1 MISRAKS
8 SSVFMYFLPQNILM
22 ILLSVLICATFF
34 WIICLSY
41 PSVFIAKTE
50 SLLVD
55 GHGNPIA
62 EPERDNAAAILL
74 SKSVYKELANRL
86 VGEGIYLSEPDFYRS
101 ASIIA
106 KKNSFSLSFTADNK
120 RVAKDTVTHWVE
132 IFRQRVLNVVAN
144 KQNLNLAEEQKRRD
158 KAITAAASDFKAS
171 LKELFD
177 TNSQNTTDTALYSKF
192 FDAVNKR
199 IAYETR
205 IQALEE
211 ILQKQ
216 QSPLVLEFIAHDPAV
231 SQLSDQLNKIK
242 TQRAYLQSQL
252 GEKHSQIKAVI
263 AEEKAID
270 KALSD
275 KIALTINQLYLN
287 AQMAQTM
294 QDSLYKEL
302 LGENTTEVSAL
313 DHAFANFERQL
324 KKSWAE
330 YDQTYLR
337 QIIKPA
343 TVFFVQAR
351 PIQVEK
357 SNLSKQLSYLIVFAF
372 VLGLCIFWALVL
384 FIEKSIISNR
394 AANTKLSP
402 YDQSQLNLD
411 RDVSEQG
418 VVATHKDK
426 KQTFDD
432 LIQSLE
438 HSSAKRVIV
447 AGHYAAQ
454 IAARIGIVFE
464 KNKNKVLLI
473 DISASQIGSLIG
485 PHRGFTD
492 VLTGDAAI
500 QEVIYKDYDTG
511 IDILPQGLA
520 SAMRARDFSKDIG
533 QLVDTITEQY
543 DIVLFTMST
552 PPSYGLNEIIKL
564 CDCAVI
570 CALNNNEQTTWQT
583 AFNTLDM
590 PHTTPLYKVSF

>member
-1 MISRAKS
+1 
-8 SSVFMYFLPQNILM
+8 MYFLPQNILM

-50 SLLVD
+50 ILLVD
-55 GHGNPIA
+55 GRGSPIA

-74 SKSVYKELANRL
+74 SKSVYNELANRL
-86 VGEGIYLSEPDFYRS
+86 VGEGIYLSEPDFFRS

-106 KKNSFSLSFTADNK
+106 KKNSFSLSFIADKK

-132 IFRQRVLNVVAN
+132 VFRQRVLNVVAN
-144 KQNLNLAEEQKRRD
+144 KQSLDLAEEQKRRD

-171 LKELFD
+171 LKELFN
-177 TNSQNTTDTALYSKF
+177 TNSLNTTDTGLYSKF
-192 FDAVNKR
+192 FDAVNNR
-199 IAYETR
+199 IAYEAR
-205 IQALEE
+205 IHALEE

-216 QSPLVLEFIAHDPAV
+216 QSPLVLEFVAHDPAV

-252 GEKHSQIKAVI
+252 GEKHPQIKAVI

-275 KIALTINQLYLN
+275 KINLTIDQLYLN
-287 AQMAQTM
+287 AQMARAM
-294 QDSLYKEL
+294 EDSLYKEL
-302 LGENTTEVSAL
+302 LGENTIEVNAL
-313 DHAFANFERQL
+313 DNAFSNFERQL
-324 KKSWAE
+324 KQSWAE
-330 YDQTYLR
+330 YDQTYL
-337 QIIKPA
+337 QQTTNSLA
-343 TVFFVQAR
+343 VFFVQAR

-357 SNLSKQLSYLIVFAF
+357 SNLSNQLSYLIVFAF
-372 VLGLCIFWALVL
+372 LLGLSIFWALVL
-384 FIEKSIISNR
+384 FIEKSIISNKG
-394 AANTKLSP
+394 ANAKSSP
-402 YDQSQLNLD
+402 YDRSQSNLE
-411 RDVSEQG
+411 RDVSEQHI
-418 VVATHKDK
+418 VATHKDE

-438 HSSAKRVIV
+438 QSSAKKVIV

-464 KNKNKVLLI
+464 KNKKKVLLI
-473 DISASQIGSLIG
+473 DISASKIGSLIG

-500 QEVIYKDYDTG
+500 HEVIYKDYDTG

-520 SAMRARDFSKDIG
+520 SAIRARDFSRDIG
-533 QLVDTITEQY
+533 QLVDMITEQY
-543 DIVLFTMST
+543 DMVLFAMST
-552 PPSYGLNEIIKL
+552 PPSYGLNEIVTL
-564 CDCAVI
+564 CDCTVV
-570 CALNNNEQTTWQT
+570 CALNDSEQTTWQT
-583 AFNTLDM
+583 TFDALDISRKPM
-590 PHTTPLYKVSF
+590 LHNVSF

>member
-1 MISRAKS
+1 
-8 SSVFMYFLPQNILM
+8 MYFLPQNILM

-132 IFRQRVLNVVAN
+132 VFRQRVLNVVAN

-177 TNSQNTTDTALYSKF
+177 TNSQNTTDTGLYSKF

-275 KIALTINQLYLN
+275 KINLTIDQLYLN
-287 AQMAQTM
+287 AQMARAM
-294 QDSLYKEL
+294 EDSLYKEL
-302 LGENTTEVSAL
+302 LGENTIEVNAL
-313 DHAFANFERQL
+313 DNAFSNFERQL
-324 KKSWAE
+324 KQSWAE
-330 YDQTYLR
+330 YDTVYLQQTTNSL
-337 QIIKPA
+337 A
-343 TVFFVQAR
+343 VFFVQAR

-357 SNLSKQLSYLIVFAF
+357 SNLSNQLSYLIVFAF
-372 VLGLCIFWALVL
+372 LLGLSIFWALVL
-384 FIEKSIISNR
+384 FIEKSIVSNKG
-394 AANTKLSP
+394 ANAKSSP
-402 YDQSQLNLD
+402 YDRSQSNLE
-411 RDVSEQG
+411 RDVSEQHI
-418 VVATHKDK
+418 VATHKDE

-438 HSSAKRVIV
+438 QSSAKKVIV

-464 KNKNKVLLI
+464 KNKKKVLLI
-473 DISASQIGSLIG
+473 DISASKIGSLIG

-500 QEVIYKDYDTG
+500 HEVIYKDYDTG

-520 SAMRARDFSKDIG
+520 SAIRARDFSRDIG
-533 QLVDTITEQY
+533 QLVDMITEQY
-543 DIVLFTMST
+543 DMVLFAMST
-552 PPSYGLNEIIKL
+552 PPSYGLNEIVTL
-564 CDCAVI
+564 CDCTVV
-570 CALNNNEQTTWQT
+570 CALNDSEQTTWQT
-583 AFNTLDM
+583 TFDTLDI
-590 PHTTPLYKVSF
+590 PHKPVLHNISF

>member
-1 MISRAKS
+1 
-8 SSVFMYFLPQNILM
+8 MYFLPQNILM

-50 SLLVD
+50 ILLVD
-55 GHGNPIA
+55 GRGSPIA

-74 SKSVYKELANRL
+74 SKSVYNELANRL
-86 VGEGIYLSEPDFYRS
+86 VGEGIYLSELDFFRS

-106 KKNSFSLSFTADNK
+106 KKNSFSLSFIADKK

-132 IFRQRVLNVVAN
+132 VFRQRVLNVVAN
-144 KQNLNLAEEQKRRD
+144 KQSLDLAEEQKRRD

-171 LKELFD
+171 LKELFN
-177 TNSQNTTDTALYSKF
+177 TNSLNTTDTGLYSKF
-192 FDAVNKR
+192 FDAVNNR
-199 IAYETR
+199 IAYEAR
-205 IQALEE
+205 IHALEE

-216 QSPLVLEFIAHDPAV
+216 QSPLVLEFVAHDPAV

-252 GEKHSQIKAVI
+252 GEKHPQIKAVI

-275 KIALTINQLYLN
+275 KINLTIDQLYLN
-287 AQMAQTM
+287 AQMARAM
-294 QDSLYKEL
+294 EDSLYKEL
-302 LGENTTEVSAL
+302 LGEYTIEVNAL
-313 DHAFANFERQL
+313 DNAFSNFERQF

-330 YDQTYLR
+330 YDQTYL
-337 QIIKPA
+337 QQTTNSS

-357 SNLSKQLSYLIVFAF
+357 SNLSNQLSYLIVFAF
-372 VLGLCIFWALVL
+372 LLGLSIFWALVL
-384 FIEKSIISNR
+384 FIEKSIISNKG
-394 AANTKLSP
+394 ANAKSSP
-402 YDQSQLNLD
+402 YDRSQSNLE
-411 RDVSEQG
+411 RDVSEQHI
-418 VVATHKDK
+418 VATHKDE

-438 HSSAKRVIV
+438 QSSAKKVIV

-464 KNKNKVLLI
+464 KNKKKVLLI
-473 DISASQIGSLIG
+473 DISASKIGSLIG

-500 QEVIYKDYDTG
+500 HEVIYKDYDTG

-520 SAMRARDFSKDIG
+520 SAIRARDFSRDIG
-533 QLVDTITEQY
+533 QLVDMITEQY
-543 DIVLFTMST
+543 DMVLFAMST
-552 PPSYGLNEIIKL
+552 PPSYGLNEIVKL
-564 CDCAVI
+564 CDCTVV
-570 CALNNNEQTTWQT
+570 CALNDNEQTTWQT
-583 AFNTLDM
+583 AFNALDM

>member
-1 MISRAKS
+1 
-8 SSVFMYFLPQNILM
+8 MYFLPQNILM
-22 ILLSVLICATFF
+22 ILLSVLICVTFF

-50 SLLVD
+50 ILLVD
-55 GHGNPIA
+55 GHGSPIA
-62 EPERDNAAAILL
+62 EQERDNVAAILL
-74 SKSVYKELANRL
+74 SKSVYQDLANKL
-86 VGEGIYLSEPDFYRS
+86 VEEGIYLSEPDFYRS

-120 RVAKDTVTHWVE
+120 RIAKDTVTHWAE

-158 KAITAAASDFKAS
+158 NAITAAVSDFKAS
-171 LKELFD
+171 LKELIN
-177 TNSQNTTDTALYSKF
+177 TNSLNTTDASLYSKF
-192 FDAVNKR
+192 FDAVNNR

-211 ILQKQ
+211 ILHKQ

-252 GEKHSQIKAVI
+252 GEKHPQIKAVI

-275 KIALTINQLYLN
+275 KINLTIDQLYLN
-287 AQMAQTM
+287 AKMARAM
-294 QDSLYKEL
+294 EDSLYKEL
-302 LGENTTEVSAL
+302 VGENTIEVNAL
-313 DHAFANFERQL
+313 DNAFSNFERQL
-324 KKSWAE
+324 KQSWAE

-337 QIIKPA
+337 QTTNSS

-357 SNLSKQLSYLIVFAF
+357 SSLLNQLTYLVIFAF
-372 VLGLCIFWALVL
+372 LLGLCIFWALVL

-394 AANTKLSP
+394 AANTNSFP
-402 YDQSQLNLD
+402 NDQSQSNIE
-411 RDVSEQG
+411 RDVSEQS
-418 VVATHKDK
+418 VVATHRDK

-438 HSSAKRVIV
+438 HSSAKKVII

-473 DISASQIGSLIG
+473 DISASKIGSLIG

-543 DIVLFTMST
+543 DIVLFAMST
-552 PPSYGLNEIIKL
+552 PPSYGLNEIVKF
-564 CDCAVI
+564 CDCTVI
-570 CALNNNEQTTWQT
+570 CASNDREQATWQT
-583 AFNTLDM
+583 TFDALDI
-590 PHTTPLYKVSF
+590 PHKPVLYNVSF

>member
-1 MISRAKS
+1 
-8 SSVFMYFLPQNILM
+8 MYFLPQNILM

-74 SKSVYKELANRL
+74 SKSVYNELANRL
-86 VGEGIYLSEPDFYRS
+86 VGEGIYLSEPDFFRS

-132 IFRQRVLNVVAN
+132 VFRQRVLNVVAN
-144 KQNLNLAEEQKRRD
+144 KQSLDLAEEQKRRD

-171 LKELFD
+171 LKELFN
-177 TNSQNTTDTALYSKF
+177 TNSLNTTDTGLYSKF
-192 FDAVNKR
+192 FDAVNNR
-199 IAYETR
+199 IAYEAR
-205 IQALEE
+205 IHALEE

-216 QSPLVLEFIAHDPAV
+216 QSPLVLEFVAHDPAV

-252 GEKHSQIKAVI
+252 GEKHPQIKAVI

-275 KIALTINQLYLN
+275 KINLTIDQLYLN
-287 AQMAQTM
+287 AQMARAM
-294 QDSLYKEL
+294 EDSLYKEL
-302 LGENTTEVSAL
+302 LGENTIEVNAL
-313 DHAFANFERQL
+313 DNAFSNFERQL
-324 KKSWAE
+324 KQSWAE
-330 YDQTYLR
+330 YDQTYL
-337 QIIKPA
+337 QQTTKPS

-357 SNLSKQLSYLIVFAF
+357 SNLSNQLSYLIVFAF
-372 VLGLCIFWALVL
+372 LLGLSIFWALVL
-384 FIEKSIISNR
+384 FIEKSIISNKG
-394 AANTKLSP
+394 ANAKSSP
-402 YDQSQLNLD
+402 YDRSQSNLE
-411 RDVSEQG
+411 RDVSEQHI
-418 VVATHKDK
+418 VATHKDE

-438 HSSAKRVIV
+438 QSSAKKVIV

-464 KNKNKVLLI
+464 KNKKKVLLI
-473 DISASQIGSLIG
+473 DISASKIGSLIG
-485 PHRGFTD
+485 PHRGFND

-500 QEVIYKDYDTG
+500 HEVIYKDYDTG

-520 SAMRARDFSKDIG
+520 SAIRARDFSRDIG
-533 QLVDTITEQY
+533 QLVDMITEQY
-543 DIVLFTMST
+543 DMVLFAMST
-552 PPSYGLNEIIKL
+552 PPSYGLNEIVTL
-564 CDCAVI
+564 CDCTVV
-570 CALNNNEQTTWQT
+570 CALDDSEQTTWQT
-583 AFNTLDM
+583 TFDTLDI
-590 PHTTPLYKVSF
+590 PHKPVLHNISF

>member
-1 MISRAKS
+1 
-8 SSVFMYFLPQNILM
+8 MYFLPQNILM

-50 SLLVD
+50 ILLVD
-55 GHGNPIA
+55 GRGSPIA

-74 SKSVYKELANRL
+74 SKSVYNELANRL
-86 VGEGIYLSEPDFYRS
+86 VGEGIYLSEPDFFRS

-106 KKNSFSLSFTADNK
+106 KKNSFSLSFIADKK

-132 IFRQRVLNVVAN
+132 VFHQRVLNVVAN
-144 KQNLNLAEEQKRRD
+144 KQSLDLAEEQKRRD

-171 LKELFD
+171 LKELFN
-177 TNSQNTTDTALYSKF
+177 TNSLNTTDTGLYSKF
-192 FDAVNKR
+192 FDAVNNR
-199 IAYETR
+199 IAYEAR
-205 IQALEE
+205 IHALEE

-216 QSPLVLEFIAHDPAV
+216 QSPLVLEFVAHDPAV

-252 GEKHSQIKAVI
+252 GEKHPQIKAVI

-275 KIALTINQLYLN
+275 KINLTINQLYLN
-287 AQMAQTM
+287 AQMARAM
-294 QDSLYKEL
+294 EDSLYKEL
-302 LGENTTEVSAL
+302 LGENTIEVNAL
-313 DHAFANFERQL
+313 DNAFSNFERQL
-324 KKSWAE
+324 KQSWAE
-330 YDQTYLR
+330 YDQTYL
-337 QIIKPA
+337 QQTTNSLA
-343 TVFFVQAR
+343 VFFVQAR

-357 SNLSKQLSYLIVFAF
+357 SSLSNQLSYLIVFAF
-372 VLGLCIFWALVL
+372 LLGLSIFWALVL
-384 FIEKSIISNR
+384 FIEKSIISNKG
-394 AANTKLSP
+394 ANAKSSP
-402 YDQSQLNLD
+402 YDRSQSNLE
-411 RDVSEQG
+411 RDVSEQHI
-418 VVATHKDK
+418 VATHKDE

-438 HSSAKRVIV
+438 QSSAKKVIV

-464 KNKNKVLLI
+464 KNKKKVLLI
-473 DISASQIGSLIG
+473 DISASKIGSLIG

-500 QEVIYKDYDTG
+500 HEVIYKDYDTG

-520 SAMRARDFSKDIG
+520 SAIRARDFSRDIG
-533 QLVDTITEQY
+533 QLVDMITEQY
-543 DIVLFTMST
+543 DMVLFAMST
-552 PPSYGLNEIIKL
+552 PPSYGLNEIVTL
-564 CDCAVI
+564 CDCTVV
-570 CALNNNEQTTWQT
+570 CALNDSEQTTWQT
-583 AFNTLDM
+583 TFDTLDI
-590 PHTTPLYKVSF
+590 PHKPVLHNISF

>member
-1 MISRAKS
+1 
-8 SSVFMYFLPQNILM
+8 MYFLPQNILM

-50 SLLVD
+50 ILLVD
-55 GHGNPIA
+55 GRGSPIA

-74 SKSVYKELANRL
+74 SKSVYNELANRL

-101 ASIIA
+101 ARVIA
-106 KKNSFSLSFTADNK
+106 KKNSFSLSFIADKK

-132 IFRQRVLNVVAN
+132 VFRQRVLNVVAN
-144 KQNLNLAEEQKRRD
+144 KQSLDLAEEQKRRD

-171 LKELFD
+171 LKELFN
-177 TNSQNTTDTALYSKF
+177 TNSLNTTDTGLYSKF
-192 FDAVNKR
+192 FDAVNNR
-199 IAYETR
+199 IAYEAR
-205 IQALEE
+205 IHALEE

-216 QSPLVLEFIAHDPAV
+216 QSPLVLEFVAHDPAV

-252 GEKHSQIKAVI
+252 GEKHPQIKAVI

-275 KIALTINQLYLN
+275 KINLTIDQLYLN
-287 AQMAQTM
+287 AQMARAM
-294 QDSLYKEL
+294 EDSLYKEL
-302 LGENTTEVSAL
+302 LGKNTIEVNAL
-313 DHAFANFERQL
+313 DNAFSNFERQL
-324 KKSWAE
+324 KQSWAE
-330 YDQTYLR
+330 YDQTYL
-337 QIIKPA
+337 QQTTNSLA
-343 TVFFVQAR
+343 VFFVQAR

-357 SNLSKQLSYLIVFAF
+357 SNLSNQLSYLIVFAF
-372 VLGLCIFWALVL
+372 LLGLSIFWALVL
-384 FIEKSIISNR
+384 FIEKSIISNKG
-394 AANTKLSP
+394 ANAKSSP
-402 YDQSQLNLD
+402 YDRSQSNLE
-411 RDVSEQG
+411 RDVSEQHI
-418 VVATHKDK
+418 VATHKDE

-438 HSSAKRVIV
+438 QSSVKKVIV

-464 KNKNKVLLI
+464 KNKKKVLLI
-473 DISASQIGSLIG
+473 DISASKIGSLIG

-520 SAMRARDFSKDIG
+520 SAIRARDFSKDIG
-533 QLVDTITEQY
+533 QLVDMITEQY
-543 DIVLFTMST
+543 DMVLFAMST
-552 PPSYGLNEIIKL
+552 PPSYGLNEIVSL
-564 CDCAVI
+564 CDCAVV
-570 CALNNNEQTTWQT
+570 CVLNDSEQTTWQT
-583 AFNTLDM
+583 TFDALDISRK
-590 PHTTPLYKVSF
+590 PVLHNVSF

>member
-1 MISRAKS
+1 
-8 SSVFMYFLPQNILM
+8 MYFLPQNILM

-50 SLLVD
+50 ILLVD
-55 GHGNPIA
+55 GRGSPIA

-74 SKSVYKELANRL
+74 SKSVYNELANRL
-86 VGEGIYLSEPDFYRS
+86 VGEGIYLSEPDFFRS

-106 KKNSFSLSFTADNK
+106 KKNSFSLSFIADKK

-132 IFRQRVLNVVAN
+132 VFRQRVLNVVAN
-144 KQNLNLAEEQKRRD
+144 KQSLDLAEEQKRRD

-171 LKELFD
+171 LKELFN
-177 TNSQNTTDTALYSKF
+177 TNSLNTTDTGLYSKF
-192 FDAVNKR
+192 FDAVNNR
-199 IAYETR
+199 IAYEAR
-205 IQALEE
+205 IHALEE

-216 QSPLVLEFIAHDPAV
+216 QSPLVLEFVAHDPAV

-252 GEKHSQIKAVI
+252 GEKHPQIKAVI

-275 KIALTINQLYLN
+275 KINLTIDQLYLN
-287 AQMAQTM
+287 AQMARAM
-294 QDSLYKEL
+294 EDSLYKEL
-302 LGENTTEVSAL
+302 LGENTIEVNAL
-313 DHAFANFERQL
+313 DKAFSNFERQL
-324 KKSWAE
+324 KQSWAE
-330 YDQTYLR
+330 YDQTYL
-337 QIIKPA
+337 QQTTNSLA
-343 TVFFVQAR
+343 VFFVQAR

-357 SNLSKQLSYLIVFAF
+357 SNLSNQLSYLIVFAF
-372 VLGLCIFWALVL
+372 LLGLSIFWALVL
-384 FIEKSIISNR
+384 FIEKSIISNKG
-394 AANTKLSP
+394 ANAKSSP
-402 YDQSQLNLD
+402 YDRSQSNLE
-411 RDVSEQG
+411 RDVSEQHI
-418 VVATHKDK
+418 VATHKDE

-438 HSSAKRVIV
+438 QSSAKKVIV

-464 KNKNKVLLI
+464 KNKKKVLLI
-473 DISASQIGSLIG
+473 DISASKIGSLIG

-520 SAMRARDFSKDIG
+520 SAIRARDFSRDIG
-533 QLVDTITEQY
+533 QLVDMITEQY
-543 DIVLFTMST
+543 DMVLFAMST
-552 PPSYGLNEIIKL
+552 PPSYGLNEIVTL
-564 CDCAVI
+564 CDCTVV
-570 CALNNNEQTTWQT
+570 CALNDSEQTTWQT
-583 AFNTLDM
+583 TFDTLDISRK
-590 PHTTPLYKVSF
+590 PVLHNVSF

>member
-1 MISRAKS
+1 
-8 SSVFMYFLPQNILM
+8 MYFLPQNILM

-50 SLLVD
+50 ILLVD
-55 GHGNPIA
+55 GRGSPVA

-74 SKSVYKELANRL
+74 SKSVYNELANRL
-86 VGEGIYLSEPDFYRS
+86 VGEGIYLSEPDFFRS

-106 KKNSFSLSFTADNK
+106 KKNSFSLSFIADKK

-132 IFRQRVLNVVAN
+132 VFHQRVLNVVAN
-144 KQNLNLAEEQKRRD
+144 KQSLDLAEEQKRRD

-171 LKELFD
+171 LKELFN
-177 TNSQNTTDTALYSKF
+177 TNSLNTTDTGLYSKF
-192 FDAVNKR
+192 FDAVNNR
-199 IAYETR
+199 IAYEAR
-205 IQALEE
+205 IHALEE

-216 QSPLVLEFIAHDPAV
+216 QSPLVLEFVAHDPAV

-252 GEKHSQIKAVI
+252 GEKHPQIKAVI

-275 KIALTINQLYLN
+275 KINLTINQLYLN
-287 AQMAQTM
+287 AQMARAM
-294 QDSLYKEL
+294 EDSLYKEL
-302 LGENTTEVSAL
+302 LGENTIEVNAL
-313 DHAFANFERQL
+313 DNAFSNFERQL
-324 KKSWAE
+324 KQSWAE
-330 YDQTYLR
+330 YDQTYL
-337 QIIKPA
+337 QQTTNSLA
-343 TVFFVQAR
+343 VFFVQAR

-357 SNLSKQLSYLIVFAF
+357 SNLSNQLSYLIVFAF
-372 VLGLCIFWALVL
+372 LLGLSIFWALVL
-384 FIEKSIISNR
+384 FIEKSIISNKG
-394 AANTKLSP
+394 ANAKSSP
-402 YDQSQLNLD
+402 YDRSQSNLE
-411 RDVSEQG
+411 RDVSEQHI
-418 VVATHKDK
+418 VATHKDE

-438 HSSAKRVIV
+438 QSSAKKVIV

-464 KNKNKVLLI
+464 KNKKKVLLI
-473 DISASQIGSLIG
+473 DISASKIGSLIG

-520 SAMRARDFSKDIG
+520 SAIRARDFSRDIG
-533 QLVDTITEQY
+533 QLVDMITEQY
-543 DIVLFTMST
+543 DMVLFAMST
-552 PPSYGLNEIIKL
+552 PPSYGLNEIVSL
-564 CDCAVI
+564 CDFAVV
-570 CALNNNEQTTWQT
+570 CALNDSEQTTWQT
-583 AFNTLDM
+583 TFDTLDI
-590 PHTTPLYKVSF
+590 PHKPVLHNISF

>member
-1 MISRAKS
+1 
-8 SSVFMYFLPQNILM
+8 MYFLPQNILM

-50 SLLVD
+50 ILLVD
-55 GHGNPIA
+55 GRGSPIA

-74 SKSVYKELANRL
+74 SKSVYNELANRL
-86 VGEGIYLSEPDFYRS
+86 VGEGIYLSEPDFFRS

-106 KKNSFSLSFTADNK
+106 KKNSFSLSFIADKK

-132 IFRQRVLNVVAN
+132 VFHQRVLNVVAN
-144 KQNLNLAEEQKRRD
+144 KQSLDLAEEQKRRD

-171 LKELFD
+171 LKELFN
-177 TNSQNTTDTALYSKF
+177 TNSLNTTDTGLYSKF
-192 FDAVNKR
+192 FDAVNNR
-199 IAYETR
+199 IAYEAR
-205 IQALEE
+205 IHALEE

-216 QSPLVLEFIAHDPAV
+216 QSPLVLEFVAHDPAV

-252 GEKHSQIKAVI
+252 GEKHPQIKAVI

-275 KIALTINQLYLN
+275 KINLTIDQLYLN
-287 AQMAQTM
+287 AQMARAM
-294 QDSLYKEL
+294 EDSLYKEL
-302 LGENTTEVSAL
+302 LGEYTIEVNAL
-313 DHAFANFERQL
+313 DNAFSNFERQL
-324 KKSWAE
+324 KQSWAE
-330 YDQTYLR
+330 YDQTYL
-337 QIIKPA
+337 QQTTNSS

-357 SNLSKQLSYLIVFAF
+357 SNLSNQLSYLIVFAF
-372 VLGLCIFWALVL
+372 LLGLSIFWALVL
-384 FIEKSIISNR
+384 FIEKSIISNKG
-394 AANTKLSP
+394 ANAKSSP
-402 YDQSQLNLD
+402 YDRSQSNLE
-411 RDVSEQG
+411 RDVSEQHI
-418 VVATHKDK
+418 VATHKDE

-438 HSSAKRVIV
+438 QSSAKKVIV

-464 KNKNKVLLI
+464 KNKKKVLLI
-473 DISASQIGSLIG
+473 DISASKIGSLIG

-520 SAMRARDFSKDIG
+520 SAMRARDFSRDIG
-533 QLVDTITEQY
+533 QLVDMITEQY
-543 DIVLFTMST
+543 DMVLFAMST
-552 PPSYGLNEIIKL
+552 PPSYGLNEIVTL
-564 CDCAVI
+564 CDCTVV
-570 CALNNNEQTTWQT
+570 CALNDSEQTTWQT
-583 AFNTLDM
+583 TFDTLDI
-590 PHTTPLYKVSF
+590 PHKPVLHNISF

>member
-1 MISRAKS
+1 
-8 SSVFMYFLPQNILM
+8 MYFLPQNILM

-74 SKSVYKELANRL
+74 SKSVYNELANRL

-101 ASIIA
+101 ARVIA

-132 IFRQRVLNVVAN
+132 VFRQRVLNVVAN
-144 KQNLNLAEEQKRRD
+144 KQSLDLAEEQKRRD

-171 LKELFD
+171 LKELFN
-177 TNSQNTTDTALYSKF
+177 TNSLNTTDTGLYSKF
-192 FDAVNKR
+192 FDAVNNR
-199 IAYETR
+199 IAYEAR
-205 IQALEE
+205 IHALEE
-211 ILQKQ
+211 IFQKQ
-216 QSPLVLEFIAHDPAV
+216 QSPLVLEFVAHDPAV

-252 GEKHSQIKAVI
+252 GEKHPQIKAVI

-275 KIALTINQLYLN
+275 KINLTIDQLYLN
-287 AQMAQTM
+287 AQMARAM
-294 QDSLYKEL
+294 EDSLYKEL
-302 LGENTTEVSAL
+302 LGENTIEVNAL
-313 DHAFANFERQL
+313 DNAFSNFERQL
-324 KKSWAE
+324 KQSWVE
-330 YDQTYLR
+330 YDQTYL
-337 QIIKPA
+337 QKTTNSLA
-343 TVFFVQAR
+343 VFFVQAR

-357 SNLSKQLSYLIVFAF
+357 SNLSNQLSYLIVFAF
-372 VLGLCIFWALVL
+372 LLGLSIFWALVL
-384 FIEKSIISNR
+384 FIEKSIISNKG
-394 AANTKLSP
+394 ANAKSSP
-402 YDQSQLNLD
+402 YDRSQSNLE
-411 RDVSEQG
+411 RDVSEQHI
-418 VVATHKDK
+418 VATHKDE

-438 HSSAKRVIV
+438 QSSAKKVIV

-464 KNKNKVLLI
+464 KNKKKVLLI
-473 DISASQIGSLIG
+473 DISASKIGSLIG

-500 QEVIYKDYDTG
+500 HEVIYKDYDTG

-520 SAMRARDFSKDIG
+520 SAIRARDFSRDIG
-533 QLVDTITEQY
+533 QLVDMITEQY
-543 DIVLFTMST
+543 DMVLFAMST
-552 PPSYGLNEIIKL
+552 PPSYGLNEIVTL
-564 CDCAVI
+564 CDCTVV
-570 CALNNNEQTTWQT
+570 CALNDSEQTTWQT
-583 AFNTLDM
+583 TFDTLDI
-590 PHTTPLYKVSF
+590 PHKPVLHNISF

>member
-1 MISRAKS
+1 
-8 SSVFMYFLPQNILM
+8 MYFLPQNILM

-74 SKSVYKELANRL
+74 SKSVYNELGNRL

-101 ASIIA
+101 ARVIA
-106 KKNSFSLSFTADNK
+106 GKNSFSLSFTADNK

-132 IFRQRVLNVVAN
+132 VFRQRVLNVVAN
-144 KQNLNLAEEQKRRD
+144 KQSLDLAEEQKRRD

-171 LKELFD
+171 LKELFN
-177 TNSQNTTDTALYSKF
+177 TNSLNTTDTGLYSKF
-192 FDAVNKR
+192 FDAVNNR
-199 IAYETR
+199 IAYEAR
-205 IQALEE
+205 IHALEE

-216 QSPLVLEFIAHDPAV
+216 QSPMVLEFVAHDPAV

-252 GEKHSQIKAVI
+252 GEKHPQIKAVI

-275 KIALTINQLYLN
+275 KINLTIDQLYLN
-287 AQMAQTM
+287 AQMARAM
-294 QDSLYKEL
+294 EDSLYKEL
-302 LGENTTEVSAL
+302 LGENTIEVNAL
-313 DHAFANFERQL
+313 DKAFSNFERQL
-324 KKSWAE
+324 KQSWAE
-330 YDQTYLR
+330 YDQTYL
-337 QIIKPA
+337 QQTTNSLA
-343 TVFFVQAR
+343 VFFVQAR

-357 SNLSKQLSYLIVFAF
+357 SNLSNQLSYLIVFAF
-372 VLGLCIFWALVL
+372 LLGLSIFWALVL
-384 FIEKSIISNR
+384 FIEKSIISNKG
-394 AANTKLSP
+394 ANAKSSP
-402 YDQSQLNLD
+402 YDRSQSNLE
-411 RDVSEQG
+411 RDVSEQHI
-418 VVATHKDK
+418 VAMHKDE
-426 KQTFDD
+426 KQTFND

-438 HSSAKRVIV
+438 QSSAKKVIV

-464 KNKNKVLLI
+464 KNKKKVLLI
-473 DISASQIGSLIG
+473 DISASKIGSLIG

-533 QLVDTITEQY
+533 QLVDVITEQY
-543 DIVLFTMST
+543 DMVLFAMST
-552 PPSYGLNEIIKL
+552 PPSYGLNEIVTL
-564 CDCAVI
+564 CDCTVV
-570 CALNNNEQTTWQT
+570 CALNDSEQTTWQT
-583 AFNTLDM
+583 TFDALDISRK
-590 PHTTPLYKVSF
+590 PVLHNVSF

>member
-1 MISRAKS
+1 
-8 SSVFMYFLPQNILM
+8 MYFLPQNILM
-22 ILLSVLICATFF
+22 VLLSVLICATFF

-55 GHGNPIA
+55 GHGDPIA

-74 SKSVYKELANRL
+74 SKSVYNELANKL

-101 ASIIA
+101 ARIIA
-106 KKNSFSLSFTADNK
+106 KRNSFSLSFTADNEK
-120 RVAKDTVTHWVE
+120 VAKDTVTHWVD

-144 KQNLNLAEEQKRRD
+144 KQNLGLAEEQKRRD

-171 LKELFD
+171 LKELFN
-177 TNSQNTTDTALYSKF
+177 TNSQNTTDTGLYFKF
-192 FDAVNKR
+192 FDAVNNR

-205 IQALEE
+205 IQTLEE
-211 ILQKQ
+211 ILRKQ

-252 GEKHSQIKAVI
+252 GEKHPQIKAVI

-275 KIALTINQLYLN
+275 KIDLTINQLYLN
-287 AQMAQTM
+287 AQMAQAM

-302 LGENTTEVSAL
+302 LGENTIEVNAL
-313 DHAFANFERQL
+313 DNAFSDFERQL
-324 KKSWAE
+324 KKSWTQ
-330 YDQTYLR
+330 YDQMYLR
-337 QIIKPA
+337 QTTNSP
-343 TVFFVQAR
+343 TVFFVQVR

-357 SNLSKQLSYLIVFAF
+357 SNLPKQLSYLVIFAF
-372 VLGLCIFWALVL
+372 VSGLCIFWALVL

-394 AANTKLSP
+394 TANTKSSP
-402 YDQSQLNLD
+402 YNQSQSD
-411 RDVSEQG
+411 VEQDVSEQNT
-418 VVATHKDK
+418 VAMHNDK
-426 KQTFDD
+426 KQTLDD

-438 HSSAKRVIV
+438 QSSFKRVIV

-454 IAARIGIVFE
+454 IAARIGMVFE

-473 DISASQIGSLIG
+473 DISSSQIGSLIG

-520 SAMRARDFSKDIG
+520 SAMRARDFSTDIG

-552 PPSYGLNEIIKL
+552 LPSYGLNEIVSL
-564 CDCAVI
+564 CDCTVI
-570 CALNNNEQTTWQT
+570 CALNNIEQTNWQT
-583 AFNTLDM
+583 TFDALDI
-590 PHTTPLYKVSF
+590 PRKPALHNVSF

>member
-1 MISRAKS
+1 
-8 SSVFMYFLPQNILM
+8 MYFLPQNILM

-50 SLLVD
+50 ILLVD
-55 GHGNPIA
+55 GRGSPVA

-74 SKSVYKELANRL
+74 SKSVYNELANRL
-86 VGEGIYLSEPDFYRS
+86 VGEGIYLSEPDFFRS

-106 KKNSFSLSFTADNK
+106 KKNSFSLSFIADKK

-132 IFRQRVLNVVAN
+132 VFHQRVLNVVAN
-144 KQNLNLAEEQKRRD
+144 KQSLDLAEEQKRRD

-171 LKELFD
+171 LKELFN
-177 TNSQNTTDTALYSKF
+177 TNSLNTTDTGLYSKF
-192 FDAVNKR
+192 FDAVNNR
-199 IAYETR
+199 IAYEAR
-205 IQALEE
+205 IHALEE

-216 QSPLVLEFIAHDPAV
+216 QSPLVLEFVAHDPAV

-252 GEKHSQIKAVI
+252 GEKHPQIKAVI

-275 KIALTINQLYLN
+275 KINLTIDQLYLN
-287 AQMAQTM
+287 AQMARAM
-294 QDSLYKEL
+294 EDSLYKEL
-302 LGENTTEVSAL
+302 LGKNTIEVNAL
-313 DHAFANFERQL
+313 DNAFSNFERQL
-324 KKSWAE
+324 KQSWAE
-330 YDQTYLR
+330 YDQTYL
-337 QIIKPA
+337 QQTTNSLA
-343 TVFFVQAR
+343 VFFVQAR

-357 SNLSKQLSYLIVFAF
+357 SNLSNQLSYLIVFAF
-372 VLGLCIFWALVL
+372 LLGLSIFWALVL
-384 FIEKSIISNR
+384 FIEKSIISNKG
-394 AANTKLSP
+394 ANAKSSP
-402 YDQSQLNLD
+402 YDRSQSNLE
-411 RDVSEQG
+411 RDVSEQHI
-418 VVATHKDK
+418 VATHKDE

-438 HSSAKRVIV
+438 QSSVKKVIV

-464 KNKNKVLLI
+464 KNKKKVLLI
-473 DISASQIGSLIG
+473 DISASKIGSLIG

-520 SAMRARDFSKDIG
+520 SAIRARDFSKDIG
-533 QLVDTITEQY
+533 QLVDMITEQY
-543 DIVLFTMST
+543 DMVLFAMST
-552 PPSYGLNEIIKL
+552 PPSYGLNEIVSL
-564 CDCAVI
+564 CDCAVV
-570 CALNNNEQTTWQT
+570 CVLNDSEQTTWQT
-583 AFNTLDM
+583 TFDALDISRK
-590 PHTTPLYKVSF
+590 PVLHNVSF

>member
-1 MISRAKS
+1 
-8 SSVFMYFLPQNILM
+8 MYFLPQNILM

-50 SLLVD
+50 ILLVD
-55 GHGNPIA
+55 GRGSPIA

-74 SKSVYKELANRL
+74 SKSVYNELANRL

-101 ASIIA
+101 ARVIA

-132 IFRQRVLNVVAN
+132 VFRQRVLNVVAN
-144 KQNLNLAEEQKRRD
+144 KQSLDLAEEQKRRD

-171 LKELFD
+171 LKELFN
-177 TNSQNTTDTALYSKF
+177 TNSLNTTDTGLYSKF
-192 FDAVNKR
+192 FDAVNNR
-199 IAYETR
+199 IAYEAR
-205 IQALEE
+205 IHALEE

-216 QSPLVLEFIAHDPAV
+216 QSPFVLEFVAHDPAV

-252 GEKHSQIKAVI
+252 GEKHPQIKAVI

-275 KIALTINQLYLN
+275 KINLTIDQLYLN
-287 AQMAQTM
+287 AQMARAM
-294 QDSLYKEL
+294 EDSLYKEL
-302 LGENTTEVSAL
+302 LGENTIEVNAL
-313 DHAFANFERQL
+313 DNAFSNFERQL
-324 KKSWAE
+324 KQSWAE
-330 YDQTYLR
+330 YDQTYL
-337 QIIKPA
+337 QQTTNSLA
-343 TVFFVQAR
+343 VFFVQAR

-357 SNLSKQLSYLIVFAF
+357 SNLSNQLSYLIVFAF
-372 VLGLCIFWALVL
+372 LLGLSIFWALVL
-384 FIEKSIISNR
+384 FIEKSIISNKG
-394 AANTKLSP
+394 ANAKSSP
-402 YDQSQLNLD
+402 YDRSQSNLE
-411 RDVSEQG
+411 RDVSEQHI
-418 VVATHKDK
+418 VATHKDE
-426 KQTFDD
+426 KQTFND

-438 HSSAKRVIV
+438 QSSAKKVIV

-464 KNKNKVLLI
+464 KNKKKVLLI
-473 DISASQIGSLIG
+473 DISASKIGSLIG

-533 QLVDTITEQY
+533 QLVDVITEQY
-543 DIVLFTMST
+543 DMVLFAMST
-552 PPSYGLNEIIKL
+552 PPSYGLNEIVTL
-564 CDCAVI
+564 CDCTVV
-570 CALNNNEQTTWQT
+570 CALNDSEQTTWQT
-583 AFNTLDM
+583 TFDALDISRK
-590 PHTTPLYKVSF
+590 PVLHNVSF

>member
-1 MISRAKS
+1 
-8 SSVFMYFLPQNILM
+8 MYFLPQNILM

-50 SLLVD
+50 ILLVD
-55 GHGNPIA
+55 GRGSPIA

-74 SKSVYKELANRL
+74 SKSVYNELANRL
-86 VGEGIYLSEPDFYRS
+86 VGEGIYLSEPDFFRS

-106 KKNSFSLSFTADNK
+106 KKNSFSLSFIADKK

-132 IFRQRVLNVVAN
+132 VFRQRVLNVVAN
-144 KQNLNLAEEQKRRD
+144 KQSLDLAEEQKRRD

-171 LKELFD
+171 LKELFN
-177 TNSQNTTDTALYSKF
+177 TNSLNTTDTGLYSKF
-192 FDAVNKR
+192 FDAVNNR
-199 IAYETR
+199 IAYEAR
-205 IQALEE
+205 IHALEE

-216 QSPLVLEFIAHDPAV
+216 QSPLVLEFVAHDSAV

-252 GEKHSQIKAVI
+252 GEKHPQIKAVI

-275 KIALTINQLYLN
+275 KINLTIDQLYLN
-287 AQMAQTM
+287 AQMARAM
-294 QDSLYKEL
+294 EDSLYKEL
-302 LGENTTEVSAL
+302 LGENTIEVNAL
-313 DHAFANFERQL
+313 DKAFSNFERQL
-324 KKSWAE
+324 KQSWAE
-330 YDQTYLR
+330 YDQTYL
-337 QIIKPA
+337 QQTTNSLA
-343 TVFFVQAR
+343 VFFVQAR

-357 SNLSKQLSYLIVFAF
+357 SNLSNQLSYLVVFAF
-372 VLGLCIFWALVL
+372 LLGLSIFWALVL
-384 FIEKSIISNR
+384 FIEKSIISNKG
-394 AANTKLSP
+394 ANAKSSP
-402 YDQSQLNLD
+402 YDRSQSNLE
-411 RDVSEQG
+411 RDVSEQHI
-418 VVATHKDK
+418 VATHKDE

-438 HSSAKRVIV
+438 QSSAKKVIV

-464 KNKNKVLLI
+464 KNKKKVLLI
-473 DISASQIGSLIG
+473 DISASKIGSLIG

-520 SAMRARDFSKDIG
+520 SAIRARDFSRDIG
-533 QLVDTITEQY
+533 QLVDMITEQY
-543 DIVLFTMST
+543 DMVLFAMST
-552 PPSYGLNEIIKL
+552 PPSYGLNEIVSL
-564 CDCAVI
+564 CDFAVV
-570 CALNNNEQTTWQT
+570 CALNDSEQTTWQT
-583 AFNTLDM
+583 TFDALDISRK
-590 PHTTPLYKVSF
+590 PVLHNISF

>member
-1 MISRAKS
+1 
-8 SSVFMYFLPQNILM
+8 MYFLPQNILM

-74 SKSVYKELANRL
+74 SKSVYNELANRL

-101 ASIIA
+101 ARVIA

-132 IFRQRVLNVVAN
+132 VFRQRVLNVVAN
-144 KQNLNLAEEQKRRD
+144 KQSLDLAEEQKRRD

-171 LKELFD
+171 LKELFN
-177 TNSQNTTDTALYSKF
+177 TNSLNTTDTGLYSKF
-192 FDAVNKR
+192 FDAVNNR
-199 IAYETR
+199 IAYEAR
-205 IQALEE
+205 IHALEE

-216 QSPLVLEFIAHDPAV
+216 QSPLVLEFVAHDPAV

-252 GEKHSQIKAVI
+252 GEKHPQIKAVI

-275 KIALTINQLYLN
+275 KINLTIDQLYLN
-287 AQMAQTM
+287 AQMARAM
-294 QDSLYKEL
+294 EDSLYKEL
-302 LGENTTEVSAL
+302 LGENTIEVNAL
-313 DHAFANFERQL
+313 DNAFSNFERQL
-324 KKSWAE
+324 KQSWAE
-330 YDQTYLR
+330 YDQTYL
-337 QIIKPA
+337 QQTTNSLA
-343 TVFFVQAR
+343 VFFVQAR

-357 SNLSKQLSYLIVFAF
+357 SSLSNQLSYLIVFAF
-372 VLGLCIFWALVL
+372 LLGLSIFWALVL
-384 FIEKSIISNR
+384 FIEKSIISNKG
-394 AANTKLSP
+394 ANAKSSP
-402 YDQSQLNLD
+402 YDRSQSNLE
-411 RDVSEQG
+411 RDVSEQHI
-418 VVATHKDK
+418 VATHKDE

-438 HSSAKRVIV
+438 QSSAKKVIV

-464 KNKNKVLLI
+464 KNKKKVLLI
-473 DISASQIGSLIG
+473 DISASKIGSLIG

-533 QLVDTITEQY
+533 QLVDMITEQY
-543 DIVLFTMST
+543 DMVLFAMST
-552 PPSYGLNEIIKL
+552 PPSYGLNEIVSL
-564 CDCAVI
+564 CDCAVV
-570 CALNNNEQTTWQT
+570 CALNDSEQTTWQT
-583 AFNTLDM
+583 TFDALDISHK
-590 PHTTPLYKVSF
+590 PVLHNVSF

>member
-1 MISRAKS
+1 
-8 SSVFMYFLPQNILM
+8 MYFLPQNILM

-41 PSVFIAKTE
+41 PSAFIAKTE

-74 SKSVYKELANRL
+74 SKSVYNELANRL

-101 ASIIA
+101 ARVIA

-132 IFRQRVLNVVAN
+132 VFRQRVLNVVAN
-144 KQNLNLAEEQKRRD
+144 KQSLDLAEEQKRRD

-171 LKELFD
+171 LKELFN
-177 TNSQNTTDTALYSKF
+177 TNSLNTTDTGLYSKF
-192 FDAVNKR
+192 FDAVNNR
-199 IAYETR
+199 IAYEAR
-205 IQALEE
+205 IHALEE

-216 QSPLVLEFIAHDPAV
+216 QSPLVLEFVAHDPAV

-252 GEKHSQIKAVI
+252 GEKHPQIKAVI

-275 KIALTINQLYLN
+275 KINLTIDQLYLN
-287 AQMAQTM
+287 AQMARAM
-294 QDSLYKEL
+294 EDSLYKEL
-302 LGENTTEVSAL
+302 LGENTIEVNAL
-313 DHAFANFERQL
+313 DNAFSNFERQL
-324 KKSWAE
+324 KQSWAE
-330 YDQTYLR
+330 YDQTYL
-337 QIIKPA
+337 QQTTNSLA
-343 TVFFVQAR
+343 VFFVQAR

-357 SNLSKQLSYLIVFAF
+357 SSLSNQLSYLIVFAF
-372 VLGLCIFWALVL
+372 LLGLSIFWALVL
-384 FIEKSIISNR
+384 FIEKSIISNKG
-394 AANTKLSP
+394 ANAKSSP
-402 YDQSQLNLD
+402 YDRSQSNLE
-411 RDVSEQG
+411 RDVSEQHI
-418 VVATHKDK
+418 VATHKDE

-438 HSSAKRVIV
+438 QSSAKKVIV

-464 KNKNKVLLI
+464 KNKKKVLLI
-473 DISASQIGSLIG
+473 DISASKIGSLIG

-500 QEVIYKDYDTG
+500 HEVIYKDYDTG

-520 SAMRARDFSKDIG
+520 SAIRARDFSRDIG
-533 QLVDTITEQY
+533 QLVDMITEQY
-543 DIVLFTMST
+543 DMVLFAMST
-552 PPSYGLNEIIKL
+552 PPSYGLNEIVTL
-564 CDCAVI
+564 CDCTVV
-570 CALNNNEQTTWQT
+570 CALNDSEQTTWQT
-583 AFNTLDM
+583 TFDTLDI
-590 PHTTPLYKVSF
+590 PHKPVLHNISF

>member
-1 MISRAKS
+1 
-8 SSVFMYFLPQNILM
+8 MYFLPQNILM
-22 ILLSVLICATFF
+22 ILLSVLICTTFF

-74 SKSVYKELANRL
+74 SKSVYNELANRL

-101 ASIIA
+101 ARVIA

-132 IFRQRVLNVVAN
+132 VFRQHVLNVVAN
-144 KQNLNLAEEQKRRD
+144 KQSLDLAEEQKRRD

-171 LKELFD
+171 LKELFN
-177 TNSQNTTDTALYSKF
+177 TNSLNTTDTGLYSKF
-192 FDAVNKR
+192 FDAVNNR
-199 IAYETR
+199 IAYEAR
-205 IQALEE
+205 IHALEE
-211 ILQKQ
+211 IFQKQ
-216 QSPLVLEFIAHDPAV
+216 QSPLVLEFVAHDPAV

-252 GEKHSQIKAVI
+252 GEKHPQIKAVI

-275 KIALTINQLYLN
+275 KINLTLDQLYLN
-287 AQMAQTM
+287 AQMARAM
-294 QDSLYKEL
+294 EDSLYKEL
-302 LGENTTEVSAL
+302 LGENTIEVNAL
-313 DHAFANFERQL
+313 DNAFSNFERQL
-324 KKSWAE
+324 KQSWAE
-330 YDQTYLR
+330 YDQTYL
-337 QIIKPA
+337 QQTTNSLA
-343 TVFFVQAR
+343 VFFVQAR

-357 SNLSKQLSYLIVFAF
+357 SNLSNQLSYLIVFAF
-372 VLGLCIFWALVL
+372 LLGLSIFWALVL
-384 FIEKSIISNR
+384 FIEKSIISNKG
-394 AANTKLSP
+394 ANAKSSP
-402 YDQSQLNLD
+402 YDRSQSNLE
-411 RDVSEQG
+411 RDVSEQHI
-418 VVATHKDK
+418 VATHKDE

-438 HSSAKRVIV
+438 QSSAKKVIV

-464 KNKNKVLLI
+464 KNKKKVLLI
-473 DISASQIGSLIG
+473 DISASKIGSLIG

-500 QEVIYKDYDTG
+500 HEVIYKDYDTG

-520 SAMRARDFSKDIG
+520 SAIRARDFSRDIG
-533 QLVDTITEQY
+533 QLVDMITEQY
-543 DIVLFTMST
+543 DMVLFAMST
-552 PPSYGLNEIIKL
+552 PPSYGLNEIVTL
-564 CDCAVI
+564 CDCTVV
-570 CALNNNEQTTWQT
+570 CALNDSEQTTWQT
-583 AFNTLDM
+583 TFDTLDI
-590 PHTTPLYKVSF
+590 PHKPVLHNISF

>member
-1 MISRAKS
+1 
-8 SSVFMYFLPQNILM
+8 MYFLPQNILM

-50 SLLVD
+50 ILLVD
-55 GHGNPIA
+55 GRGSPIA

-74 SKSVYKELANRL
+74 SKSVYNELANRL
-86 VGEGIYLSEPDFYRS
+86 VGEGIYLSEPDFFRS

-106 KKNSFSLSFTADNK
+106 KKNSFSLSFIADKK

-132 IFRQRVLNVVAN
+132 VFRQRVLNVVAN
-144 KQNLNLAEEQKRRD
+144 KQSLDLAEEQKRRD

-171 LKELFD
+171 LKELFN
-177 TNSQNTTDTALYSKF
+177 TNSLNTTDTGLYSKF
-192 FDAVNKR
+192 FDAVNNR
-199 IAYETR
+199 IAYEAR
-205 IQALEE
+205 IHALEE

-216 QSPLVLEFIAHDPAV
+216 QSPLVLEFVAHDPAV

-252 GEKHSQIKAVI
+252 GEKHPQIKAVI

-275 KIALTINQLYLN
+275 KINLTIDQLYLN
-287 AQMAQTM
+287 AKMARAM
-294 QDSLYKEL
+294 EDGLYREL
-302 LGENTTEVSAL
+302 LGENTIEVNAL
-313 DHAFANFERQL
+313 DKAFSNFERQL
-324 KKSWAE
+324 KQSWAE
-330 YDQTYLR
+330 YDQTYL
-337 QIIKPA
+337 QQTTNSLA
-343 TVFFVQAR
+343 VFFVQAR

-357 SNLSKQLSYLIVFAF
+357 SNLSNQLSYLIVFAF

-384 FIEKSIISNR
+384 FIERGIVSNR
-394 AANTKLSP
+394 AANTKSSP
-402 YDQSQLNLD
+402 YDRSQSNLE
-411 RDVSEQG
+411 RDVSEQHI
-418 VVATHKDK
+418 VATHKDE

-438 HSSAKRVIV
+438 QSSAKKVIV

-464 KNKNKVLLI
+464 KNKKKVLLI
-473 DISASQIGSLIG
+473 DISASKIGSLIG

-492 VLTGDAAI
+492 VLTGDAAV

-520 SAMRARDFSKDIG
+520 SAIRARDFSRDIG
-533 QLVDTITEQY
+533 QLVDMITEQY
-543 DIVLFTMST
+543 DMVLFAMST
-552 PPSYGLNEIIKL
+552 PPSYGLNEIVTL
-564 CDCAVI
+564 CDCTVV
-570 CALNNNEQTTWQT
+570 CALNDSEQTTWQT
-583 AFNTLDM
+583 TFDTLDI
-590 PHTTPLYKVSF
+590 PHKPVLHNISF

>member
-1 MISRAKS
+1 
-8 SSVFMYFLPQNILM
+8 MYFLPQNILM

-74 SKSVYKELANRL
+74 SKSVYNELANRL

-101 ASIIA
+101 ARVIA
-106 KKNSFSLSFTADNK
+106 KKNSFSLSFIADKK

-132 IFRQRVLNVVAN
+132 VFRQRVLNVVAN
-144 KQNLNLAEEQKRRD
+144 KQSLDLAEEQKRRD

-171 LKELFD
+171 LKELFN
-177 TNSQNTTDTALYSKF
+177 TNSLNTTDTGLYSKF
-192 FDAVNKR
+192 FDAVNNR
-199 IAYETR
+199 IAYEAR
-205 IQALEE
+205 IHALEE

-216 QSPLVLEFIAHDPAV
+216 QSPLVLEFVAHDPAV

-252 GEKHSQIKAVI
+252 GEKHPQIKAVI

-275 KIALTINQLYLN
+275 KINLTIDQLYLN
-287 AQMAQTM
+287 AQMARAM
-294 QDSLYKEL
+294 EDSLYKEL
-302 LGENTTEVSAL
+302 LGENTIEVNAL
-313 DHAFANFERQL
+313 DNAFSNFERQL
-324 KKSWAE
+324 KQSWAE
-330 YDQTYLR
+330 YDQTYL
-337 QIIKPA
+337 QQTTNSLA
-343 TVFFVQAR
+343 VFFVQAR

-357 SNLSKQLSYLIVFAF
+357 SNLSNQLSYLIVFAF
-372 VLGLCIFWALVL
+372 LLGLSIFWALVL
-384 FIEKSIISNR
+384 FIEKSIISNKG
-394 AANTKLSP
+394 ANAKSSP
-402 YDQSQLNLD
+402 YDRSQSNLE
-411 RDVSEQG
+411 RDVSEQHI
-418 VVATHKDK
+418 VATHKDE

-438 HSSAKRVIV
+438 QSSAKKVIV

-464 KNKNKVLLI
+464 KNKKKVLLI
-473 DISASQIGSLIG
+473 DISASKIGSLIG

-500 QEVIYKDYDTG
+500 HEVIYKDYDTG

-520 SAMRARDFSKDIG
+520 SAIRARDFSRDIG
-533 QLVDTITEQY
+533 QLVDMITEQY
-543 DIVLFTMST
+543 DMVLFAMST
-552 PPSYGLNEIIKL
+552 PPSYGLNEIVTL
-564 CDCAVI
+564 CDCTVV
-570 CALNNNEQTTWQT
+570 CALNDSEQTTWQT
-583 AFNTLDM
+583 TFDTLDI
-590 PHTTPLYKVSF
+590 PHKPVLHNISF

>member
-1 MISRAKS
+1 
-8 SSVFMYFLPQNILM
+8 MYFLPQNILM
-22 ILLSVLICATFF
+22 ILLSVLICVTFF

-50 SLLVD
+50 ILLVD
-55 GHGNPIA
+55 GHGSPVA
-62 EPERDNAAAILL
+62 EQERDNVAAILL
-74 SKSVYKELANRL
+74 SKSVYQDLANKL
-86 VGEGIYLSEPDFYRS
+86 VEEGIYLSEPDFYRS

-120 RVAKDTVTHWVE
+120 RVAKDTVSHWVE

-171 LKELFD
+171 LKELIN
-177 TNSQNTTDTALYSKF
+177 TNSLNTTDASLYSKF
-192 FDAVNKR
+192 FDAVNNR

-211 ILQKQ
+211 ILHKQ

-252 GEKHSQIKAVI
+252 GEKHPQIKAVI

-270 KALSD
+270 KALSE
-275 KIALTINQLYLN
+275 KIDLTINQLYLN
-287 AQMAQTM
+287 AQMARAM
-294 QDSLYKEL
+294 EDSLYKEL
-302 LGENTTEVSAL
+302 LGENTIEVNAL
-313 DHAFANFERQL
+313 DNAFSNFERQL

-337 QIIKPA
+337 QTTKPS

-357 SNLSKQLSYLIVFAF
+357 SSFLNQLTYLVIFAF
-372 VLGLCIFWALVL
+372 LLGLCIFWALVL

-394 AANTKLSP
+394 AANTNSFP
-402 YDQSQLNLD
+402 NDQSQSNLE
-411 RDVSEQG
+411 RDVSEQS
-418 VVATHKDK
+418 VVATHRDK

-438 HSSAKRVIV
+438 HSSAKKVII

-473 DISASQIGSLIG
+473 DISASKIGSLIG

-543 DIVLFTMST
+543 DIVLFAMST
-552 PPSYGLNEIIKL
+552 PPSYGLNEIVKL
-564 CDCAVI
+564 CDCTVI
-570 CALNNNEQTTWQT
+570 CASNDREQATWQT
-583 AFNTLDM
+583 TFDALNI
-590 PHTTPLYKVSF
+590 PHKPVLYNVSF

>member
-1 MISRAKS
+1 
-8 SSVFMYFLPQNILM
+8 MYFLPQNILM

-50 SLLVD
+50 ILLVD
-55 GHGNPIA
+55 GRGSPIA

-74 SKSVYKELANRL
+74 SKSVYNELANRL
-86 VGEGIYLSEPDFYRS
+86 VGEGIYLSELDFFRS

-106 KKNSFSLSFTADNK
+106 KKNSFSLSFIADKK

-132 IFRQRVLNVVAN
+132 VFRQRVLNVVAN
-144 KQNLNLAEEQKRRD
+144 KQSLDLAEEQKRRD

-171 LKELFD
+171 LKELFN
-177 TNSQNTTDTALYSKF
+177 TNSLNTTDTGLYSKF
-192 FDAVNKR
+192 FDAVNNR
-199 IAYETR
+199 IAYEAR
-205 IQALEE
+205 IHALEE

-216 QSPLVLEFIAHDPAV
+216 QSPLVLEFVAHDPAV

-252 GEKHSQIKAVI
+252 GEKHPQIKAVI

-275 KIALTINQLYLN
+275 KINLTIDQLYLN
-287 AQMAQTM
+287 AQMARAM
-294 QDSLYKEL
+294 EDSLYKEL
-302 LGENTTEVSAL
+302 LGEYTIEVNAL
-313 DHAFANFERQL
+313 DNAFSNFERQF

-330 YDQTYLR
+330 YDQTYL
-337 QIIKPA
+337 QQTTNSS

-357 SNLSKQLSYLIVFAF
+357 SNLSNQLSYLIVFAF
-372 VLGLCIFWALVL
+372 LLGLSIFWALVL
-384 FIEKSIISNR
+384 FIEKSIISNKG
-394 AANTKLSP
+394 ANAKSSP
-402 YDQSQLNLD
+402 YDRSQSNLE
-411 RDVSEQG
+411 RDVSEQHI
-418 VVATHKDK
+418 VATHKDE

-438 HSSAKRVIV
+438 QSSAKKVIV

-464 KNKNKVLLI
+464 KNKKKVLLI
-473 DISASQIGSLIG
+473 DISASKIGSLIG

-520 SAMRARDFSKDIG
+520 SAIRARDFSRDIG
-533 QLVDTITEQY
+533 QLVDMITEQY
-543 DIVLFTMST
+543 DM
-552 PPSYGLNEIIKL
+552 
-564 CDCAVI
+564 
-570 CALNNNEQTTWQT
+570 
-583 AFNTLDM
+583 
-590 PHTTPLYKVSF
+590 

>member
-1 MISRAKS
+1 
-8 SSVFMYFLPQNILM
+8 MYFLPQNILM

-50 SLLVD
+50 ILLVD
-55 GHGNPIA
+55 GRGSPIA

-74 SKSVYKELANRL
+74 SKSVYNELANRL
-86 VGEGIYLSEPDFYRS
+86 VGEGIYLSEPDFFRS

-106 KKNSFSLSFTADNK
+106 KKNSFSLSFIADKK

-132 IFRQRVLNVVAN
+132 VFHQRVLNVVAN
-144 KQNLNLAEEQKRRD
+144 KQSLDLAEEQKRRD

-171 LKELFD
+171 LKELFN
-177 TNSQNTTDTALYSKF
+177 TNSLNTTDTGLYSKF
-192 FDAVNKR
+192 FDAVNNR
-199 IAYETR
+199 IAYEAR
-205 IQALEE
+205 IHALEE

-216 QSPLVLEFIAHDPAV
+216 QSPLVLEFVAHDPAV

-252 GEKHSQIKAVI
+252 GEKHPQIKAVI

-275 KIALTINQLYLN
+275 KINLTINQLYLN
-287 AQMAQTM
+287 AQMARAM
-294 QDSLYKEL
+294 EDSLYKEL
-302 LGENTTEVSAL
+302 LGENTIEVNAL
-313 DHAFANFERQL
+313 DNAFSNFDRQL
-324 KKSWAE
+324 KQSWAE
-330 YDQTYLR
+330 YDQTYL
-337 QIIKPA
+337 QQTTNSLA
-343 TVFFVQAR
+343 VFFVQAR

-357 SNLSKQLSYLIVFAF
+357 SNLSNQLSYLIVFAF
-372 VLGLCIFWALVL
+372 ILGLSIFWALVL
-384 FIEKSIISNR
+384 FIEKSIISNKG
-394 AANTKLSP
+394 ANAKSSP
-402 YDQSQLNLD
+402 YDRSQSNLE
-411 RDVSEQG
+411 RDVSEQHI
-418 VVATHKDK
+418 VATHKDE

-438 HSSAKRVIV
+438 QSSAKKVIV

-464 KNKNKVLLI
+464 KNKKKVLLI
-473 DISASQIGSLIG
+473 DISASKIGSLIG

-492 VLTGDAAI
+492 VLTGDAAV

-520 SAMRARDFSKDIG
+520 SAIRARDFSRDIG
-533 QLVDTITEQY
+533 QLVDMITEQY
-543 DIVLFTMST
+543 DMVLFAMST
-552 PPSYGLNEIIKL
+552 PPSYGLNEIVTL
-564 CDCAVI
+564 CDCTVV
-570 CALNNNEQTTWQT
+570 CALNDSEQTTWQT
-583 AFNTLDM
+583 TFDTLDI
-590 PHTTPLYKVSF
+590 PHKPVLHNISF

>member
-1 MISRAKS
+1 
-8 SSVFMYFLPQNILM
+8 MYFLPQNILM

-50 SLLVD
+50 ILLVD

-74 SKSVYKELANRL
+74 SKSVYNELANRL
-86 VGEGIYLSEPDFYRS
+86 VGEGIYLSEPDFFRS

-106 KKNSFSLSFTADNK
+106 KKNSFSLSFIADKK

-132 IFRQRVLNVVAN
+132 VFRQRVLNVVAN
-144 KQNLNLAEEQKRRD
+144 KQSLDLAEEQKRRD

-171 LKELFD
+171 LKELFN
-177 TNSQNTTDTALYSKF
+177 TNSLNTTDTGLYSKF
-192 FDAVNKR
+192 FDAVNNR
-199 IAYETR
+199 IAYEAR
-205 IQALEE
+205 IHALEE

-216 QSPLVLEFIAHDPAV
+216 QSPLVLEFVAHDPAV

-252 GEKHSQIKAVI
+252 GEKHPQIKAVI

-275 KIALTINQLYLN
+275 KINLTIDQLYLN
-287 AQMAQTM
+287 AQMARAM
-294 QDSLYKEL
+294 EDSLYKEL
-302 LGENTTEVSAL
+302 LGENTIEVNAL
-313 DHAFANFERQL
+313 DNAFSNFERQL
-324 KKSWAE
+324 KQSWAE
-330 YDQTYLR
+330 YDQTYL
-337 QIIKPA
+337 QQTTNSLA
-343 TVFFVQAR
+343 VFFVQAR

-357 SNLSKQLSYLIVFAF
+357 SNLSNQLSYLIVFAF
-372 VLGLCIFWALVL
+372 LLGLSIFWALVL
-384 FIEKSIISNR
+384 FIEKSIISNKG
-394 AANTKLSP
+394 ANAKSSP
-402 YDQSQLNLD
+402 YDRSQSNLE
-411 RDVSEQG
+411 RDVSEQHI
-418 VVATHKDK
+418 VATHKDE
-426 KQTFDD
+426 KQRFDD

-438 HSSAKRVIV
+438 QSSAKKVIV

-464 KNKNKVLLI
+464 KNKKKVLLI
-473 DISASQIGSLIG
+473 DISASKIGSLIG

-500 QEVIYKDYDTG
+500 HEVIYKDYDTG

-520 SAMRARDFSKDIG
+520 SAIRARDFSRDIG
-533 QLVDTITEQY
+533 QLVDMITEQY
-543 DIVLFTMST
+543 DMVLFAMST
-552 PPSYGLNEIIKL
+552 PPSYGLNEIVTL
-564 CDCAVI
+564 CDCAVV
-570 CALNNNEQTTWQT
+570 CALNDSEQTTWQT
-583 AFNTLDM
+583 TFDALDISRK
-590 PHTTPLYKVSF
+590 PVLHNVSF